1 MTHRMDGLGLSF
13 GFEFSVFAELAR
25 RQASSQSPFIP
36 LIDHSF
42 TQTVYSIMNRAAHM
56 PKEESHLKSI
66 THQTCW
72 SVVLSAL
79 ILLGGCANGKRAQEP
94 TETSATKLYVRGALD
109 YQQQNYDGA
118 MRSLESALRSDPNL
132 IMARFLLGTIYRE
145 KGEYEAA
152 AQQYERVVRLDPYT
166 YANHYYLA
174 LMNHL
179 LNRLQDA
186 ATSYLTAIKLNPND
200 MKSNMYLGLVYT
212 ALGKPEVG
220 LPYARR
226 AVELDPRSPEAA
238 ANLAVVLDSNGD
250 YAAAEAGYRRALELD
265 PNRPETLV
273 NLAGA
278 LMSQKRYKDAVTA
291 YEQALKLQ
299 DSPLVRVR
307 YGYALLNSGRLD
319 EAISQFNQAL
329 EQNQRNY
336 QALNGLGDAAAA
348 QYKASSLLDEKKR
361 SDALGYWKRSLD
373 INPEQPR
380 IASLVTEYNKGGLV
394 P

>member
-1 MTHRMDGLGLSF
+1 MS
-13 GFEFSVFAELAR
+13 
-25 RQASSQSPFIP
+25 
-36 LIDHSF
+36 
-42 TQTVYSIMNRAAHM
+42 NR
-56 PKEESHLKSI
+56 KTHLKII

-72 SVVLSAL
+72 IAVMAAPLALVLA
-79 ILLGGCANGKRAQEP
+79 GGCASKNQSSQG
-94 TETSATKLYVRGALD
+94 TETNATKLYVRGALD
-109 YQQQNYDGA
+109 YQQQNYDQS
-118 MRSLESALRSDPNL
+118 RKSLDEALRADPNL

-152 AQQYERVVRLDPYT
+152 AQQYQRVVQLDPYSST
-166 YANHYYLA
+166 NHYYLG

-179 LNRLQDA
+179 LNRLQEA
-186 ATSYLTAIKLNPND
+186 AANYLTAIKLNPND
-200 MKSNMYLGLVYT
+200 VKSNMYLGLVYT
-212 ALGKPEVG
+212 ALGKPEQG

-226 AVELDPRSPEAA
+226 AVELDPRSGEAQS
-238 ANLAVVLDSNGD
+238 NLAVVLDASGD
-250 YAAAEAGYRRALELD
+250 YAGAEAGYRRSLELD

-278 LMSQKRYKDAVTA
+278 LMSQKRFKDAVNT
-291 YEQALKLQ
+291 YDQALKMQ

-307 YGYALLNSGRLD
+307 YGYALLYSGQLD
-319 EAISQFNQAL
+319 QAMAQFNSVLA
-329 EQNQRNY
+329 QNPRNF

-361 SDALGYWKRSLD
+361 SDAVSYWKRSLD

-380 IASLVTEYNKGGLV
+380 IAAAITEYSKGGLI

>member
-1 MTHRMDGLGLSF
+1 MSNEKT
-13 GFEFSVFAELAR
+13 
-25 RQASSQSPFIP
+25 P
-36 LIDHSF
+36 LI
-42 TQTVYSIMNRAAHM
+42 N
-56 PKEESHLKSI
+56 I

-79 ILLGGCANGKRAQEP
+79 FLLGGCANRKNTADER
-94 TETSATKLYVRGALD
+94 TETSATKLYVRGALE
-109 YQQQNYDGA
+109 YQQQNYDSA
-118 MRSLESALRSDPNL
+118 IRSLDSALRSDPNL
-132 IMARFLLGTIYRE
+132 IMARFLLGTIHRE
-145 KGEYEAA
+145 KGEYDAA
-152 AQQYERVVRLDPYT
+152 AREYERVVQLDPYT
-166 YANHYYLA
+166 YSNHYYLG

-179 LNRLQDA
+179 LNRLQEA
-186 ATSYLTAIKLNPND
+186 AANYLTALKLNPND

-226 AVELDPRSPEAA
+226 AVELDPRSAEAA
-238 ANLAVVLDSNGD
+238 ANLGVVLDSNGD
-250 YAAAEAGYRRALELD
+250 YPGAEAGYRRALELD

-278 LMSQKRYKDAVTA
+278 LTRQKRYKDAVTA
-291 YEQALKLQ
+291 YEQALKMQ
-299 DSPLVRVR
+299 DSPLVRVF
-307 YGYALLNSGRLD
+307 YGYALLYSGRID

-361 SDALGYWKRSLD
+361 SDAVGYWKRSLD

-380 IASLVTEYNKGGLV
+380 VAAMIVEYSKGGLI